1 MEVEDEVQFADI
13 SKIFIE
19 DLNEALH
26 EFEHDELI
34 FILIDDGDEVETGI
48 SLVHYLILLVVQEV
62 AHLRV
67 TGYY

>member
-1 MEVEDEVQFADI
+1 MEVEDEVKFAHI
-13 SKIFIE
+13 SKIFIQ
-19 DLNEALH
+19 DLNKALH
-26 EFEHDELI
+26 EFEHDQLI

-48 SLVHYLILLVVQEV
+48 SLVHYLVLLVVQEV

>member
-48 SLVHYLILLVVQEV
+48 SLVHYLVLLVVQEV